1 MVYELLMGK
10 TPFHSYEMR
19 DLIAKINRGDYQ
31 VILRYPITVEC
42 ALFLTQTLQA
52 NEPDRIDVDSLLSHP
67 FLEGPSIPTSLTDIN
82 ILEYKKELR

>member
-31 VILRYPITVEC
+31 VILRQPITVEC
-42 ALFLTQTLQA
+42 GLFLTQSLQA
-52 NEPDRIDVDSLLSHP
+52 NEPDRLDVDSLISHC
-67 FLEGPSIPTSLTDIN
+67 FLTKDNSPESLTDLN
-82 ILEYKKELR
+82 MTAYK